1 MSQATF
7 EDDDL
12 FGEAAEE
19 TRAEV
24 KEGLEAARAEL
35 PAADDFW
42 NTDADNVLG
51 ALNGIKSALDIGDAT
66 EQLRQA
72 KKSFVLGER
81 ADAFDDAA
89 DLEDELAE
97 LESLLT
103 TIEETSDNAGELA
116 TTVPQ
121 LRADLEDADEDDSED
136 SSE

>member
-24 KEGLEAARAEL
+24 EEGLEAARAEL
-35 PAADDFW
+35 PAANDIWD
-42 NTDADNVLG
+42 TDADNVLG
-51 ALNGIKSALDIGDAT
+51 ALNGLKSALDIGDAT

-72 KKSFVLGER
+72 KKSYVLGER
-81 ADAFDDAA
+81 ADAFEDAA
-89 DLEDELAE
+89 DLEAELAE
-97 LESLLT
+97 VETLLT
-103 TIEETSDNAGELA
+103 TIDQASDHAGDLA

-121 LRADLEDADEDDSED
+121 LRSDLEEVHEDTED
-136 SSE
+136 SGD

>member
-24 KEGLEAARAEL
+24 EEGLEAARAEL
-35 PAADDFW
+35 PAANDIWD
-42 NTDADNVLG
+42 TDADNVLG
-51 ALNGIKSALDIGDAT
+51 ALNGLKSALDTGDAT

-72 KKSFVLGER
+72 KKSYVLGER
-81 ADAFDDAA
+81 ADAFEDAA
-89 DLEDELAE
+89 DLEAELAE
-97 LESLLT
+97 VETLLT
-103 TIEETSDNAGELA
+103 TIDQASDHAGDLA

-121 LRADLEDADEDDSED
+121 LRSDLEDAHEDTED
-136 SSE
+136 SGD